1 MIEEINNQ
9 AVRYLYVL
17 VTIAKVVLN
26 TEETSIMGTN
36 INKRI
41 NEGISGYLN
50 IINKERAAVRATGVA
65 PKQTWTYMLCGVT
78 DITIEDDEYFD
89 KEDDNE

>member
-1 MIEEINNQ
+1 
-9 AVRYLYVL
+9 L

-26 TEETSIMGTN
+26 TEETSIMGTK

-50 IINKERAAVRATGVA
+50 IINKEKSAVRATGVA

-78 DITIEDDEYFD
+78 DITIEDDDEYFD